1 MHTTRPPEDPD
12 KPSRSPDSDRPG
24 LRRAVLDQV
33 GRPTAFW
40 LAALVV
46 AGLSHPFL
54 PGYRWVLIHAFTL
67 GVLGN
72 SLLLWSERL
81 SVRFL
86 PRPRRGG
93 REPDAPRERTEPTP
107 RRRAV
112 LFNLG
117 AALMLAADLASEA
130 WPDSWTLTVCGAGLI
145 AVAAVVQALVIAG
158 RLQRARRGGKSPR
171 TASTVVGYVLA
182 WLLMACGAAVGAFM
196 AAGPEDLVT
205 RLRPAHVC
213 LMVLG
218 FVGLSAAASLIV
230 LFPALWRFNGLLRR
244 PRLLLGGVAAA
255 TVLAAVGFAVDS
267 APVAAAGLA
276 LYAAGWA
283 VGLAGWL
290 PPALRAGRAS
300 YPSLSATCAVAWL
313 VVIVAW
319 YAVAV
324 VLAGDAA
331 QPAVPTTALL
341 VAFGAQLLFGTVSH
355 LVPVGLRHRAPA
367 GTAVA
372 SRGAVFRVVL
382 FNLSFAVWQ
391 LAENS
396 WLKVLASFICVGVL
410 VTVPV
415 LLVRAARVQLAGEDA
430 GAGAAGT
437 AGDSADRT
445 GRGGRSNGSDRSGE
459 GSGTSGAAGQAGLAV
474 ALVAL
479 LVACF
484 GGLSGA
490 AGAAGPGGA
499 GGSGGASAAAGDAAD
514 AVRVEVSAGDMVF
527 SPEVVEVP
535 AGAHVILE
543 LVNEDSTA
551 HDLAMANG
559 ARSGRLTPGESTEV
573 DLGVVE
579 GTLEGWCTIAGHRTR
594 GMTLTV
600 HAA

>member
-1 MHTTRPPEDPD
+1 MHSTHPPKAAAET
-12 KPSRSPDSDRPG
+12 SPTPGNDRPG

-33 GRPTAFW
+33 GRPAAVW
-40 LAALVV
+40 LAVLVV
-46 AGLSHPFL
+46 AGLGHPFL

-86 PRPRRGG
+86 PRPRRGERTGG
-93 REPDAPRERTEPTP
+93 REPGAPRARTEATP
-107 RRRAV
+107 RRRAA

-117 AALMLAADLASEA
+117 AALMLAADLAAEA
-130 WPDSWTLTVCGAGLI
+130 WAESWSLTVCGAGLI

-158 RLQRARRGGKSPR
+158 RLRQARRCGRSPR
-171 TASTVVGYVLA
+171 TAPAVVGYVTS

-196 AAGPEDLVT
+196 SAGPDGLVN

-218 FVGLSAAASLIV
+218 FVGLAAAASLIV
-230 LFPALWRFNGLLRR
+230 LFPALWRVNRLLRR
-244 PRLLLGGVAAA
+244 PYLLLGGVAAGSL
-255 TVLAAVGFAVDS
+255 LAAVGFAADL
-267 APVAAAGLA
+267 APVACAGLV
-276 LYAAGWA
+276 LYAAGWLA
-283 VGLAGWL
+283 GLSGWL
-290 PPALRAGRAS
+290 PVTLRAGKAS
-300 YPSLSATCAVAWL
+300 YPSLSATCAVVWL

-319 YAVAV
+319 YTVAV
-324 VLAGDAA
+324 VRAGDAA
-331 QPAVPTTALL
+331 GPAAPTTALL
-341 VAFGAQLLFGTVSH
+341 VAFGAQLLFGTLSH

-372 SRGAVFRVVL
+372 SGGAVFRVVL

-410 VTVPV
+410 VAVPV
-415 LLVRAARVQLAGEDA
+415 LLVRAARVQLAGE
-430 GAGAAGT
+430 GAGDGAGGS
-437 AGDSADRT
+437 GDRAD
-445 GRGGRSNGSDRSGE
+445 GD
-459 GSGTSGAAGQAGLAV
+459 SGTSGAAGQAGLAV
-474 ALVAL
+474 ALIAL
-479 LVACF
+479 LIACF

-490 AGAAGPGGA
+490 AGAAGPCGS
-499 GGSGGASAAAGDAAD
+499 GGSGGASAPAGDAD
-514 AVRVEVSAGDMVF
+514 AVRVEVTAGDMVF
-527 SPEVVEVP
+527 SPDIVEVP
-535 AGAHVILE
+535 AGSHVILE

-600 HAA
+600 RAV